1 MRKIMFSG
9 LIIFLVFFIGATV
22 CWFTFEKQNYEE
34 TKINKSYSNSNFKNI
49 SINTEYANVKV
60 VNGSKFKVKYNG
72 DNKVNLDKK
81 NKTLKISEVK
91 NVNRGYAINLNP
103 FRKDD
108 NQIVIE
114 VPNIKLNTFSYV
126 SRGGNFNIDN
136 ITTNHLKI
144 LSTNSHMDL
153 KKLSVNDSDIKA
165 NSSQLSIK
173 NSTLK
178 NNHVNLNNGF
188 INVYN
193 SNISDSIFLL
203 GEGDIHFNN
212 MSSRN
217 DIKASTKKG
226 DIHYSYKDKPENTLL
241 KLQPGKGK
249 SLIENKHFHESKV
262 GKSDNIL
269 EFYTVDG
276 DIVIK

>member
-34 TKINKSYSNSNFKNI
+34 TKINKSYPNSNFKNI
-49 SINTEYANVKV
+49 SINTEYTNVKV
-60 VNGSKFKVKYNG
+60 VKGSKFKVKYNG
-72 DNKVNLDKK
+72 DNKLNLVNK

-91 NVNRGYAINLNP
+91 NVDRGYAINLNP

-114 VPNIKLNTFSYV
+114 VPNGKLNAFSYV
-126 SRGGNFNIDN
+126 SKGGHLNVDN
-136 ITTNHLKI
+136 ITTNHLNL
-144 LSTNSHMDL
+144 LSTNCYVKFKNL
-153 KKLSVNDSDIKA
+153 NVNDSDIKA
-165 NSSQLSIK
+165 NSSQFLIK
-173 NSTLK
+173 KSTLK
-178 NNHVNLNNGF
+178 NNNVNLNSGF
-188 INVYN
+188 INVYD

-203 GEGDIHFNN
+203 GEGDIYFNS
-212 MSSRN
+212 MSPRS

-249 SLIENKHFHESKV
+249 ALIENKHFHESKV

>member
-34 TKINKSYSNSNFKNI
+34 TKINKSYPKSNFKNI

-60 VNGSKFKVKYNG
+60 IRGPKFKVKYNG
-72 DNKVNLDKK
+72 DNKVNLYKK

-91 NVNRGYAINLNP
+91 NVDRGYAINLNP

-114 VPNIKLNTFSYV
+114 VPN
-126 SRGGNFNIDN
+126 
-136 ITTNHLKI
+136 
-144 LSTNSHMDL
+144 
-153 KKLSVNDSDIKA
+153 KKLSELKGYSQNSSYYIKNINSKNMNLINSSNPIILNSVNVENSDVKSNATHFNINNSILKNANFNLEKGFIVVNKSDI
-165 NSSQLSIK
+165 
-173 NSTLK
+173 
-178 NNHVNLNNGF
+178 
-188 INVYN
+188 
-193 SNISDSIFLL
+193 SNSIFLL
-203 GEGDIHFNN
+203 GNGNISFNK
-212 MSSRN
+212 MSPRN

-226 DIHYSYKDKPENTLL
+226 DIHYTYKDKPENTLL

-249 SLIENKHFHESKV
+249 SIIENKYFHESKV